1 MARHDEDRQL
11 LVMRFLD
18 GEVSEN
24 EAESAEEILRMD
36 RALSREMRAVQGLGA
51 LLRKEAHAKAAAVD
65 FSRFAD
71 KVLKEAEKRPKGLWE
86 RVEGFFR
93 ERLGQASQMWLPA
106 AVVSAAALAAFLLSH
121 PKEWLGAGNTQRN
134 ELVITK
140 VDTDK
145 NWISQTIDDQ
155 GTTIIWID
163 DSGE

>member
-1 MARHDEDRQL
+1 MAHDESRKL

-18 GEVSEN
+18 GEVSEQ
-24 EAESAEEILRMD
+24 EAEIASSILRSD
-36 RALSREMRAVQGLGA
+36 VAFSREVRAVQGLGA
-51 LLRKEAHAKAAAVD
+51 LLRQQAQTKAQSID

-71 KVLKEAEKRPKGLWE
+71 NVLRKAEAHKPAGLWE
-86 RVEGFFR
+86 RFETYVR
-93 ERLGQASQMWLPA
+93 DTLGQASQLWLPA
-106 AVVSAAALAAFLLSH
+106 AVVSAAAAAAVLLSH
-121 PKEWLGAGNTQRN
+121 PRTWDSNANGQRN

-145 NWISQTIDDQ
+145 NWMSQTIDDQ

>member
-1 MARHDEDRQL
+1 MARDESRHL

-18 GEVSEN
+18 GEVSEQ
-24 EAESAEEILRMD
+24 EAEAATNILNTD
-36 RALSREMRAVQGLGA
+36 VVFSREMRAVHGLGA
-51 LLRKEAHAKAAAVD
+51 LLRQQAHAKARAVD

-71 KVLKEAEKRPKGLWE
+71 NVLRQAESRKPVGLWE
-86 RVEGFFR
+86 RFEAYLR
-93 ERLGQASQMWLPA
+93 ETLGQASQLWLPA
-106 AVVSAAALAAFLLSH
+106 AVVSAAAAAAILLSH
-121 PKEWLGAGNTQRN
+121 PKTWDGNMNGQRN

-145 NWISQTIDDQ
+145 NWMSQTIDDQ